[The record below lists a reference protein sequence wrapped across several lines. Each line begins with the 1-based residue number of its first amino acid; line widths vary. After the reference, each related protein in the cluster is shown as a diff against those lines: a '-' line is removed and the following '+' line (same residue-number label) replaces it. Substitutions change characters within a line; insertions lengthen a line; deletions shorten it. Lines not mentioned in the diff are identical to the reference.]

1 MASTY
6 RIEMNRYNG
15 TDYDTLLPK
24 SCVTRSVTLAAS
36 GWNTRDKTQSVTVD
50 GVDSDTTVMVSA
62 APASFT
68 VYGAAGIYCSA
79 QGTNSLTFKCAKV
92 PSANIIVNVALF

>member
-24 SCVTRSVTLAAS
+24 SCVTRLVSLAAS
-36 GWNTRDKTQSVTVD
+36 GWNTLDNTQSVTVD

-68 VYGAAGIYCSA
+68 AYGAAGIYCSA
-79 QGTNSLTFKCAKV
+79 QADNSLTFTCAKV
-92 PSANIIVNVALF
+92 PSAAIIVNVALF

>member
-36 GWNTRDKTQSVTVD
+36 GWNTGDKTQSVTVD

-68 VYGAAGIYCSA
+68 AYGAAGIYCSA